1 MHIFNHMPRER
12 IWIDA
17 DAVDAIT
24 SELDRRGLS
33 RAAVL
38 CSATLNQPGAE
49 GAAIIAALGRR
60 VVAIFDGLS
69 EHTPLASVLAAAD
82 VVKSSQADI
91 LIAIGGGS
99 VIDGG
104 KVVKAACNAG
114 LHSAEDFALYS
125 MANANAEPLPSGGLP
140 LMAVPTTLSA
150 AEFTCRAGYTNPL
163 SGLKE
168 GLHHLD
174 LAPTSVILDPEL
186 ALNTSIRLW
195 TSSGIRAVDHAVEG
209 IFSPQSWLGL
219 RSQAA
224 GGLKLLA
231 QGLRDSFVD
240 PTSVSARSQCQQG
253 VWQISDTCEQVR
265 MGASHGLGYLLGTMG
280 GVPHGMTS
288 CVLLPWVA
296 AWNAS
301 VGPEADALVAKTLG
315 SRTASEG
322 IFALIDGLGLPTRIR
337 DLGIDKA
344 VLDRIADYAPKH
356 PVVRNNPRSVV
367 EPAEARALLE
377 TAW

>member
-1 MHIFNHMPRER
+1 MSIFNHMPRER

-17 DAVDAIT
+17 NAVDAIT
-24 SELDRRGLS
+24 SELDRRGVS
-33 RAAVL
+33 RVVVM
-38 CSATLNQPGAE
+38 CSATLNQPEAA
-49 GAAIIAALGRR
+49 GAAIIAALGDR
-60 VVAIFDGLS
+60 VVAVFDELS
-69 EHTPLASVLAAAD
+69 EHTPLASVLAASAFVKASDAD
-82 VVKSSQADI
+82 S

-99 VIDGG
+99 VIDGA

-114 LHSAEDFALYS
+114 LQSAEDFARHS
-125 MANANAEPLPSGGLP
+125 MANANAEPLPSGGLQ
-140 LMAVPTTLSA
+140 LIAVPTTLSA

-174 LAPTSVILDPEL
+174 LAPASVILDPNL

-231 QGLRDSFVD
+231 QGLRDSFAD
-240 PTSVSARSQCQQG
+240 PSSVSARSQCQQG

-296 AWNAS
+296 EWNAS
-301 VGPEADALVAKTLG
+301 VCPEADALVAQTLG
-315 SRTASEG
+315 SRTAFEG

-356 PVVRNNPRSVV
+356 PVVRNNPRSVF
-367 EPAEARALLE
+367 EPAAARALLE

>member
-1 MHIFNHMPRER
+1 MPVFNHMPRER
-12 IWIDA
+12 VWIDA
-17 DAVDAIT
+17 QASEVIAA
-24 SELDRRGLS
+24 ELDRRNAK
-33 RAAVL
+33 RAFVM
-38 CSATLNQPGAE
+38 CSATLNRS
-49 GAAIIAALGRR
+49 GAAGALLIESLGAR
-60 VVAIFDGLS
+60 VVGIFDGLS
-69 EHTPLASVLAAAD
+69 EHTPLASVLSAASQ
-82 VVKSSQADI
+82 VKAANADI

-99 VIDGG
+99 VIDGA
-104 KVVKAACNAG
+104 KVVKAACNAN
-114 LHSAEDFALYS
+114 LNAAEDFARHS
-125 MANANAEPLPSGGLP
+125 MANADSAPLPSGGLP
-140 LMAVPTTLSA
+140 LIAVSTTLSA

-174 LAPTSVILDPEL
+174 LAPASVILDP
-186 ALNTSIRLW
+186 AFARHTAIRLW

-219 RSQAA
+219 RTQAA

-231 QGLRDSFVD
+231 QGLRDSFAD
-240 PTSVSARSQCQQG
+240 PQSLSARSQCQQG

-301 VGPEADALVAKTLG
+301 VCPEADALVAETLEAE
-315 SRTASEG
+315 TASEG
-322 IFALIDGLGLPTRIR
+322 VFALIDDLGLPTRIR
-337 DLGIDKA
+337 DLGIDKS
-344 VLDRIADYAPKH
+344 VLDQIANYAPRH
-356 PVVRNNPRSVV
+356 PVVRNNPRSLT
-367 EPAEARALLE
+367 EPAAARALLE

>member
-1 MHIFNHMPRER
+1 MPIFNHMPRQR

-17 DAVDAIT
+17 DAVEAIT
-24 SELDRRGLS
+24 SELERRGLS
-33 RAAVL
+33 RAVVMV
-38 CSATLNQPGAE
+38 SATLNKNGAA
-49 GAAIIAALGRR
+49 GAAIIAALGDK
-60 VVAIFDGLS
+60 VVGIFDQLS
-69 EHTPLASVLAAAD
+69 EHTPLASVLAASD
-82 VVKSSQADI
+82 LVKSSGADV

-99 VIDGG
+99 VLDGA
-104 KVVKAACNAG
+104 KVVKAAVNMDLKNAD
-114 LHSAEDFALYS
+114 DFALHS
-125 MANANAEPLPSGGLP
+125 MANPNALPVKSGGLP
-140 LMAVPTTLSA
+140 LIAIPTTLSA

-174 LAPTSVILDPEL
+174 LAPSSVILDPDL
-186 ALNTSIRLW
+186 ALHTSIRLW

-219 RSQAA
+219 RTQAA

-231 QGLRDSFVD
+231 HGLRDSYAD
-240 PTSVSARSQCQQG
+240 PSSVSARSVCQQG

-280 GVPHGMTS
+280 GVPHGLTS
-288 CVLLPWVA
+288 CVLLPSVV

-301 VGPEADALVAKTLG
+301 TSPDADALVAQTLG
-315 SRTASEG
+315 ATNAAHGVRD
-322 IFALIDGLGLPTRIR
+322 LIDGLGLPTRIR
-337 DLGIDKA
+337 DLGVDKA
-344 VLDRIADYAPKH
+344 VLDTIANYAPKH
-356 PVVRNNPRSVV
+356 PVVRNNPR
-367 EPAEARALLE
+367 PLLDAATARELLE

>member
-17 DAVDAIT
+17 NATDAIT
-24 SELDRRGLS
+24 SELDRRRAS
-33 RAAVL
+33 RAVVM
-38 CSATLNQPGAE
+38 CSATLNQPSAAGAS
-49 GAAIIAALGRR
+49 IIAAMSSR
-60 VVAIFDGLS
+60 VVAVFDQLS
-69 EHTPLASVLAAAD
+69 EHTPLASVLAAAEI
-82 VVKSSQADI
+82 VKTSEADI

-99 VIDGG
+99 VIDGA

-114 LHSAEDFALYS
+114 LQAPEDFARFSL
-125 MANANAEPLPSGGLP
+125 ANPTPEGLPPGGLP
-140 LMAVPTTLSA
+140 LIAVPTTLSA

-174 LAPTSVILDPEL
+174 LAPASVILDPDL
-186 ALNTSIRLW
+186 ARYTAIRLW

-219 RSQAA
+219 RTQAA

-231 QGLRDSFVD
+231 QGLRDSFAD
-240 PTSVSARSQCQQG
+240 PASVAVRSQCQQG

-301 VGPEADALVAKTLG
+301 ECPEADALVAQTLG
-315 SRTASEG
+315 SKTASEG

-344 VLDRIADYAPKH
+344 VLDMIAGYAPLH
-356 PVVRNNPRSVV
+356 PVVRNNPRSVI
-367 EPAEARALLE
+367 EPAAARALLE